1 MISTLSYIVH
11 GKRDLVHL
19 FIPQICVSDVLDK
32 IYPIMELYSS
42 CGGANQQIIKYISI
56 YYA

>member
-1 MISTLSYIVH
+1 MISTLSYEFMANVT
-11 GKRDLVHL
+11 LVHL
-19 FIPQICVSDVLDK
+19 SIPQICVSDVLDK

-42 CGGANQQIIKYISI
+42 CGGVNQQISKYISI